1 MGNRLRGLRRERKP
15 TDWKVRLVIVPSC
28 PGPNIA
34 ISLTGTSRVL
44 AHFIGVSCVRLH
56 SNNWLRGGGE
66 GGDRV
71 VIFASVSSVFLIFNP
86 RFILVAS
93 FTRKVF
99 AKRNSLIADFM

>member
-1 MGNRLRGLRRERKP
+1 MIL
-15 TDWKVRLVIVPSC
+15 PSC
-28 PGPNIA
+28 RNSNIA

-44 AHFIGVSCVRLH
+44 AYFISVSCVRLH
-56 SNNWLRGGGE
+56 SNNWLRRR

-71 VIFASVSSVFLIFNP
+71 VIFASVSFVFRLFSP
-86 RFILVAS
+86 QFILVAR